1 MSHAFNNE
9 TCTMLVNSENSASVV
24 AQHTDRP
31 SRKAAQV
38 PTALLLKQLPA
49 SGPRPWAPAPHGIL
63 RSSSWCLPP
72 WPAQVQE
79 PQQCRKWV
87 SSKQNL
93 KKKKKIPAKASLWV
107 VGNCLKA
114 SHLNHASAFSCT
126 PRHVTEETL
135 WQRADSPCEEGF
147 CPCTSRR
154 GKSTPPVKA
163 NEMSLWHYK
172 DLRPEDLETRRHG

>member
-31 SRKAAQV
+31 SREAAQV

-93 KKKKKIPAKASLWV
+93 KKKKNPSKGFPLGCWELFKGVTPESCISFLMHSQARDGGDPMTESRLSLWRRFLSV
-107 VGNCLKA
+107 HFQERQINSSGQSKCHYDITK
-114 SHLNHASAFSCT
+114 
-126 PRHVTEETL
+126 
-135 WQRADSPCEEGF
+135 
-147 CPCTSRR
+147 TS
-154 GKSTPPVKA
+154 
-163 NEMSLWHYK
+163 
-172 DLRPEDLETRRHG
+172 DLRT